1 MKVATRQIKGFL
13 SAIPQN
19 INAVLLHGNDLG
31 MISEYGAKIAGQV
44 APDIDDVFSVT
55 RLSGEQVS
63 GDPALIGD
71 SAQSIRDDR
80 RAPSGLGTGQGHRA
94 FVRLQD
100 CLFPIARFR
109 FHCR

>member
-63 GDPALIGD
+63 GVGFKVTSSYSNGKLT
-71 SAQSIRDDR
+71 R
-80 RAPSGLGTGQGHRA
+80 
-94 FVRLQD
+94 
-100 CLFPIARFR
+100 
-109 FHCR
+109 